1 MNIWLPLHLR
11 FPSLG
16 KLLNS
21 AALSHVVGRMTFM
34 NMHGSLP
41 HSVVHIIFPI
51 SGIISTACH
60 PPPPPPLW
68 WRVQNNKVLPGS
80 AAAPWRLLL
89 PACSKTFCCMISSP
103 QTVLTKTTRKNHHIQ
118 NRYIA
123 GWQRNNASFEFR
135 KQEPVNVHEK
145 NIRMNCVSNTVLM
158 NGRNLCKHC
167 SYPLCHL
174 SGV

>member
-1 MNIWLPLHLR
+1 M
-11 FPSLG
+11 
-16 KLLNS
+16 
-21 AALSHVVGRMTFM
+21 
-34 NMHGSLP
+34 
-41 HSVVHIIFPI
+41 
-51 SGIISTACH
+51 
-60 PPPPPPLW
+60 PPPPPLSGE
-68 WRVQNNKVLPGS
+68 QCKITSCCLAVLRP
-80 AAAPWRLLL
+80 PWRLLL
-89 PACSKTFCCMISSP
+89 PACSKTFYCMISSP

-123 GWQRNNASFEFR
+123 GWQRYNASFEFR

-174 SGV
+174 SVVYNLIISISHFSLNEVKSTALNFHKRFWIFLPPNV